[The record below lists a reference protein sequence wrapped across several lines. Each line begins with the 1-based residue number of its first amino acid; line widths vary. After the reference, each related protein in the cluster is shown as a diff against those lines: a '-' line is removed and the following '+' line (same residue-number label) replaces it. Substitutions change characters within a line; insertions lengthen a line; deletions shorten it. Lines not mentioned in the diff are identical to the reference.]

1 MSFFDKYRKT
11 NKELDVILAG
21 VANNAA
27 NNYKDAAQKYFKEFL
42 VKFEELKAS
51 GKLNDK
57 QLSFYEGKKSK
68 YEKELKGFHH

>member
-1 MSFFDKYRKT
+1 MSFLNKYRKT

-42 VKFEELKAS
+42 SKFQELKVS
-51 GKLNDK
+51 GKLNEK
-57 QLSFYEGKKSK
+57 QIRFYEDQKAK
-68 YEKELKGFHH
+68 YEKEMKGFHH

>member
-1 MSFFDKYRKT
+1 MSFWDKYKKT

-27 NNYKDAAQKYFKEFL
+27 NNYKDAAQNYFKEFL
-42 VKFEELKAS
+42 VKFQELKAS
-51 GKLNDK
+51 GKLNEK
-57 QLSFYEGKKSK
+57 QVVFYEGQKAK